1 MIEETAYHILG
12 GNVGTKILLDQ
23 WVYQAQLVQQYLHL
37 DPKSG
42 NKHAGHQSG
51 ARQLVFTC
59 VASLYLLL
67 CDIPVTPTPTT
78 PTTVRFLIKFR
89 VSRCKIYTLEGTGSN
104 QEKLPV
110 FNFIR

>member
-1 MIEETAYHILG
+1 MPAYLSVTLLKCLHQIIEHK
-12 GNVGTKILLDQ
+12 NVNNNFRSNTQLLC
-23 WVYQAQLVQQYLHL
+23 WL
-37 DPKSG
+37 
-42 NKHAGHQSG
+42 
-51 ARQLVFTC
+51 RQCPFVLFTC

-67 CDIPVTPTPTT
+67 CDIPVTTPTT
-78 PTTVRFLIKFR
+78 PTTPTPTTTVRFFIKFR

>member
-1 MIEETAYHILG
+1 MPKIYNTQMIQI
-12 GNVGTKILLDQ
+12 
-23 WVYQAQLVQQYLHL
+23 
-37 DPKSG
+37 
-42 NKHAGHQSG
+42 
-51 ARQLVFTC
+51 FTC

-67 CDIPVTPTPTT
+67 CDIPVTTPTTPTPTT